1 MSRDLTWHPGRLLL
15 PLSYTPYEMNAVKI
29 AFYISECCGSPI
41 TIFHVRAPD
50 EKEEIDFTIEL
61 EKLAKELKVKYELK
75 EKTLRETFSHNLIA
89 SSIVDESNKEDYEYI
104 VMPAH
109 RERTYV
115 EFFGRVSDRVVRK
128 TKKKVVIVETP
139 QIGLKLPLV
148 LKRILAATF
157 KETVSEDV
165 ILLSALLTS
174 SASTSDAEIRVM
186 KIVEL
191 PPTIPLDE
199 VAESKEF
206 KKAGRVFTRSVGEYI
221 GLVGRPL
228 TPLILPV
235 REAEDVINY
244 ISDNDIDI
252 LLLSVSKPRFRNLL
266 GKKEYGTVKKAPVVT
281 LVVVPEA

>member
-1 MSRDLTWHPGRLLL
+1 MSKDLSWRPGRLLL
-15 PLSYTPYEMNAVKI
+15 PLSYTPYEINAVKI

-50 EKEEIDFTIEL
+50 EEEKIDFTIEL
-61 EKLAKELKVKYELK
+61 EKLARKLRVKYEVK
-75 EKTLRETFSHNLIA
+75 EKILHGTFSHNLVA
-89 SSIVDESNKEDYEYI
+89 SSIVNESDREDYEYI

-128 TKKKVVIVETP
+128 TRKKVVIVETP
-139 QIGLKLPLV
+139 QIGLTLPLT
-148 LKRILAATF
+148 LRRILAATF
-157 KETVSEDV
+157 QETVPDDV
-165 ILLSALLTS
+165 VLLATLLTS

-199 VAESKEF
+199 IIESKDF
-206 KKAGRVFTRSVGEYI
+206 KKPEKIFTRSVGEYI
-221 GLVGRPL
+221 RLLGRPL
-228 TPLILPV
+228 TPVILPV
-235 REAEDVINY
+235 RESEDVIKYMSNN
-244 ISDNDIDI
+244 SIDI

-266 GKKEYGTVKKAPVVT
+266 GKREYGIVKRAPVVT
-281 LVVVPEA
+281 LVIVPEA

>member
-1 MSRDLTWHPGRLLL
+1 MSKDLSWRPGRLLL
-15 PLSYTPYEMNAVKI
+15 PLSYTPYEINAVKI

-50 EKEEIDFTIEL
+50 EEEKIDFTIEL
-61 EKLAKELKVKYELK
+61 EKLARKLKVKYEVK
-75 EKTLRETFSHNLIA
+75 EKILYGTFSHNLVA
-89 SSIVDESNKEDYEYI
+89 SSIVNESDREDYEYI

-128 TKKKVVIVETP
+128 TRKKVVIVETP
-139 QIGLKLPLV
+139 QIGLTLPLT
-148 LKRILAATF
+148 LRRILAATF
-157 KETVSEDV
+157 QETVPDDV
-165 ILLSALLTS
+165 VLLATLLTS

-199 VAESKEF
+199 IVESKDF
-206 KKAGRVFTRSVGEYI
+206 KKPEKIFTRSVGEYI
-221 GLVGRPL
+221 RLLGRPL
-228 TPLILPV
+228 TPVILPV
-235 REAEDVINY
+235 RESEDVINY
-244 ISDNDIDI
+244 MSNNSIDI

-266 GKKEYGTVKKAPVVT
+266 GKREYGIVKRAPVVT
-281 LVVVPEA
+281 LVIVPEA